1 VTLAPG
7 MRGRMPRIA
16 VHSAARFTY
25 TTARLQ
31 TSRRFRAITTQRG
44 AMRLSKI
51 KLAGF
56 KSFVD
61 PTAVNFPSNLIGVV
75 GPNGCG
81 KSNIIDA
88 VRWVMGEISAKH
100 LRGDSMADVV
110 FNGSSS
116 RKPVGTASVEL
127 VFDNSDGQLAGEYAG
142 YAEVSLKRV
151 VSRDGTSA
159 YFLNGARCRRKDIT
173 QLFLGTGLGS
183 RSYAIIEQGMISR
196 VIEAR
201 PEELRG
207 FIEEA
212 AGISRY
218 KERRRETEN
227 RISHTRENLE
237 RLSDVREEVDKQLRH
252 LQRQAA
258 TARRYQTLKQEERK
272 LTAELLALRL
282 HVIEQ
287 DSQSKEGILRER
299 DTAMQALIAELRSI
313 EASIEAAREDFTSKS
328 EALNAVQGRYY
339 QIGAEISRTE
349 QSIQHG
355 RELRQRQKQDLEQA
369 EQGAAEA
376 SLHLTR
382 DQSQI
387 DELRREL
394 ELLEPGLGAAR
405 ERERASAA
413 ALAQAEESMQE
424 WQERWEVFNRDS
436 RAASEKTQV
445 ERARIEQLEHQLA
458 RLVTQRE
465 RLAAELGELQA
476 VEIDTRIAALQG
488 QQQDAAAQRER
499 AEAQLRQVTD
509 EVQRLRERERE
520 LVSADDASRQ
530 QLQDGQGRLMSLQAL
545 QQAALGLAQ
554 GKVTEWLATNTLSDR
569 PRLAQQL
576 VVEPGW
582 ERAVETVLGSYL
594 EAVSVDAIDAIAGQ
608 LDSLQVGTV
617 SFFASGGPGPQTVDA
632 SRLLA
637 RVQGPAAISAL
648 LTGIIAVD
656 SLAEA
661 LDKRRTLLNG
671 ESVIT
676 RDGVWI
682 GREWLRVSRDKD
694 VHAGVIGREKEMR
707 ALRDAVS
714 AAERQR
720 ATIQSELAESRS
732 RLAAHEQQR
741 DTLQAEV
748 NRLHR
753 VHSDLS
759 AQVISLRTK
768 AEQTAER
775 VRRISAET
783 EELERDHEN
792 RAGTLAVARTRLQE
806 GMDAMAQ
813 FEAARVE
820 LEQEREHLRQNLA
833 FKRSQAQT
841 DRDGAQEVAIKVESR
856 RSALASISAGLDRL
870 RHQLDQLKQRRD
882 ELTRQIAQ
890 GEEPLQALTT
900 TLEAS
905 LQRRVVVEQELAAAR
920 TTLEAAE
927 GRMRTLDQR
936 RVDSEAAVDA
946 ARAGL
951 EDVRM
956 AAQELKV
963 RRETLLEQFKATQ
976 FELATVYQ
984 EMPAEAEVS
993 VWEQNLNELAGKIE
1007 RLGQVNLA
1015 AIDEFKEQSE
1025 RKEYLDRQFKDLTD
1039 ALETLE
1045 SAIRKIDRETRARF
1059 QDTFDRVNAGLKER
1073 FPRLFGGGHAYLELA
1088 GEDILNAGVSIM
1100 ARPPGK
1106 RNSTIS
1112 QLSGGE
1118 KALTAVAL
1126 VFSIFELNP
1135 APFCLL
1141 DEVDAPL
1148 DDNNVG
1154 RFCDTVKDM
1163 SSRVQFIFITH
1174 NKTTM
1179 ELASQLIG
1187 VTMNE
1192 PGVSRLVAVDVD
1204 EAVRMAAM

>member
-1 VTLAPG
+1 
-7 MRGRMPRIA
+7 
-16 VHSAARFTY
+16 
-25 TTARLQ
+25 
-31 TSRRFRAITTQRG
+31 
-44 AMRLSKI
+44 MRLNKI

-127 VFDNSDGQLAGEYAG
+127 VFDNADGQLAGQYAG

-212 AGISRY
+212 AGISKY
-218 KERRRETEN
+218 KERRRETES
-227 RISHTRENLE
+227 RIAHTKENLE
-237 RLSDVREEVDKQLRH
+237 RLNDVREEVEKQLRH

-282 HVIEQ
+282 RAIEQ

-299 DTAMQALIAELRSI
+299 DTAMQGLIAELRSI
-313 EASIEAAREDFTSKS
+313 EASIEAAREDFTEKS
-328 EALNAVQGRYY
+328 EALNTVQGRYY
-339 QIGAEISRTE
+339 QVGAEISRTE

-355 RELRQRQKQDLEQA
+355 RELRQRQRQDLEQA
-369 EQGAAEA
+369 EQGATEA
-376 SLHLTR
+376 SVHLTR
-382 DQSQI
+382 DQSQV

-394 ELLEPGLGAAR
+394 EQLEPGLGAAR

-413 ALAQAEESMQE
+413 ALAQAEESMQD
-424 WQERWEVFNRDS
+424 WQERWEEFNRDS

-458 RLVTQRE
+458 RLASQRA
-465 RLAAELGELQA
+465 RLQAELAQLSTA
-476 VEIDTRIAALQG
+476 EIDARIASLQTE
-488 QQQDAAAQRER
+488 QDGIRVQGER
-499 AEAQLRQVTD
+499 AEGQLREVT
-509 EVQRLRERERE
+509 EEAQRLRERERE
-520 LVSADDASRQ
+520 LVIADDRGRQ
-530 QLQDGQGRLMSLQAL
+530 QLQEAQGRLMSLQAL

-554 GKVTEWLATNTLSDR
+554 GKVTEWLTSNALTDR

-594 EAVSVDAIDAIAGQ
+594 EAVSVDTIDAIAGR
-608 LDSLQVGTV
+608 LDSLQVGAV
-617 SFFASGGPGPQTVDA
+617 SFFSSGGASAQTVDA
-632 SRLLA
+632 GRLLA

-656 SLAEA
+656 TLPEA
-661 LDKRRTLLNG
+661 LDKRRTLLSG

-694 VHAGVIGREKEMR
+694 VHAGVIEREQEMR
-707 ALRDAVS
+707 SLRGVVAN
-714 AAERQR
+714 AQQR
-720 ATIQSELAESRS
+720 RDGIQTELADSRAK
-732 RLAAHEQQR
+732 LAEHEQRR
-741 DTLQAEV
+741 DSLQEEA

-753 VHSDLS
+753 VASDSNAQLS
-759 AQVISLRTK
+759 SLRTK

-775 VRRISAET
+775 VHRIGAET
-783 EELERDHEN
+783 EELERDHQS
-792 RAGTLAVARTRLQE
+792 RASALAEARTRLQE
-806 GMDAMAQ
+806 GIEAMAE
-813 FEAARVE
+813 FEGARVD
-820 LEQEREHLRQNLA
+820 LEQEREELRQNLS

-841 DRDGAQEVAIKVESR
+841 DRDGAQQVAIKVESK
-856 RSALASISAGLDRL
+856 RSALASISAGLERL
-870 RHQLDQLKQRRD
+870 RHQLEQLKQRRD
-882 ELTRQIAQ
+882 ELTRQLAE
-890 GEEPLQALTT
+890 GDAPLQALAA
-900 TLEAS
+900 TLEEA
-905 LQRRVVVEQELAAAR
+905 LQKRVQAEQELAAAR
-920 TTLEAAE
+920 SAVEGAE

-976 FELATVYQ
+976 FELANVYQ
-984 EMPAEAEVS
+984 EMAPEADVAAWEQHLAEV
-993 VWEQNLNELAGKIE
+993 AGKIE

-1045 SAIRKIDRETRARF
+1045 AAIRKIDRETRARF
-1059 QDTFDRVNAGLKER
+1059 QDTFERINAGLKER

-1088 GEDILNAGVSIM
+1088 GDDILNAGVSIM

-1154 RFCDTVKDM
+1154 RFCETVKDM

-1192 PGVSRLVAVDVD
+1192 PGVSRLVAVDVE